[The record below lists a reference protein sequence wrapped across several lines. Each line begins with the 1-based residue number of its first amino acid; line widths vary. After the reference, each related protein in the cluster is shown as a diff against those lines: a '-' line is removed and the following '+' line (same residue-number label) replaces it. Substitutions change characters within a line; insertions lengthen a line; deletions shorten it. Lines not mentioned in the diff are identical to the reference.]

1 MSYVVARGDTISKV
15 TDMLK
20 ISWQQLKR
28 DNPHAVGRSSKN
40 GNWFL
45 KQGAVIQ
52 GKKAFESVL
61 AQTQKPK
68 PQSEN
73 QSVIQTPAKSPS
85 DARSL
90 TEYTIKSG
98 DTLWEL
104 ATKKFH
110 VNIKDLI
117 ALNGIKNPRT
127 IQPGRKIRIPTL
139 SHPEK
144 QEVVASW
151 YGEAYHNRPMANGAI
166 YNMYASTV
174 AHRDLP
180 FGTRLELE
188 NPKTGEKAQA
198 VVTDRGPFIEG
209 RDLDV
214 SYGLAQK
221 LSLVKNGVGPLLMRI
236 VR

>member
-1 MSYVVARGDTISKV
+1 MSYVIERGDTISKV

-20 ISWQQLKR
+20 VSWQELKQA
-28 DNPHAVGRSSKN
+28 NPNAVGRCSKT

-45 KQGAVIQ
+45 KQGAVIK
-52 GKKAFESVL
+52 GKNSFESVL
-61 AQTQKPK
+61 AQTKKPSETE
-68 PQSEN
+68 PSEN
-73 QSVIQTPAKSPS
+73 VENDSKRCTK
-85 DARSL
+85 
-90 TEYTIKSG
+90 YTIKSG

-110 VNIKDLI
+110 VKVKDLTD
-117 ALNGIKNPRT
+117 LNGIENPRA
-127 IQPGRKIRIPTL
+127 IQPGQEIRVPVM
-139 SHPEK
+139 SHPEE

-166 YNMYASTV
+166 YNMHASTV

-188 NPKTGEKAQA
+188 NPETGEKVTA

-221 LSLVKNGVGPLLMRI
+221 LSLVKRGVGPLLMRI